1 MRVHLVSIFPH
12 FFDSVLAEG
21 VLRIAALQGQLTVN
35 VVDPRDFTHDR
46 HRTTDDYPYGG
57 GVGMIMKPDPVVA
70 AVESIGDAAERGR
83 VLMPSPQGRLLT
95 QDVVKELA
103 HEPALTILCG
113 RYKAIDERVREVLHA
128 EEISIG
134 DFILAGGEI
143 PALVVLEAVTR
154 LLPGVLGDIDSA
166 LTDSFEGGLLDC
178 GYYTRPEEFR
188 DIAVPEV
195 LRSGDHAKIR
205 AWRRRD
211 SLRRTFER
219 RPDMLERAAD
229 SLSADDRKYVQE
241 LVRETREKERSRSWD

>member
-21 VLRIAALQGQLTVN
+21 VLRIAASQGQLDVN

-57 GVGMIMKPDPVVA
+57 GVGMIMKPEPVVA
-70 AVESIGDAAERGR
+70 AVESIGDAAARGR

-95 QDVVKELA
+95 QDLVKELA
-103 HEPALTILCG
+103 MEPALTILCG
-113 RYKAIDERVREVLHA
+113 RYKAVDERVREVLGA

-143 PALVVLEAVTR
+143 PALVILEAVTR

-178 GYYTRPEEFR
+178 GYYTRPEVFR

-211 SLRRTFER
+211 ALRRTFER
-219 RPDMLERAAD
+219 RPDILGRVAD

-241 LVRETREKERSRSWD
+241 LVRDAREEERSRSWD